1 MLHIEKNLSQPRRK
15 EQLKEMGR
23 CQGVRKDRD
32 QKSAFKN
39 KTKQNC
45 RRFWCDIGHFVKHW
59 ITLKVP
65 NFKTAGKTRNYF
77 ASAIKAF
84 PEAAPWLEKSGV
96 LFWNLVK

>member
-1 MLHIEKNLSQPRRK
+1 MLQIEKNLLQPRRK
-15 EQLKEMGR
+15 EQLKELGH

-32 QKSAFKN
+32 QKSALK
-39 KTKQNC
+39 KKKPAEDSGVS
-45 RRFWCDIGHFVKHW
+45 DIGHFVKHW

-65 NFKTAGKTRNYF
+65 NFKTAGKMRNYF

-96 LFWNLVK
+96 VFWDPVK